1 MTYNSSLLTMIMN
14 AGPVV
19 QGVLA
24 FLILMSLLSWTII
37 ILKVRIFKKAASQ
50 DEEFEIFFSESS
62 NLSQVASRAR
72 RMTNSPMANVFSTA
86 YEDYKRL
93 TMDVKLE
100 NAPLNRKAW
109 IDVLSRSVSKGVK
122 LEIQELEA
130 ALPVLATIGNSA
142 PFIGLFGTVWGIM
155 RSFHDIGLKG
165 SASLATVAPGISEA
179 LIATAVGLAAA
190 IPAVIAYNVFM
201 SQSNNKEHE
210 LEAFGAD
217 FLNEVERELL
227 RRKSASRVSECEG

>member
-1 MTYNSSLLTMIMN
+1 MSYNSTVFHMILG

-19 QGVLA
+19 QMVLV
-24 FLILMSLLSWTII
+24 LLVLMSVLSWTII
-37 ILKVRIFKKAASQ
+37 ILKARMFKKASSL
-50 DEEFEIFFSESS
+50 DEEFELFFAESQS
-62 NLSQVASRAR
+62 LSQVASRAR
-72 RMTNSPMANVFSTA
+72 RMRYSPMANVFSIA
-86 YEDYKRL
+86 YEDYKKLRR
-93 TMDVKLE
+93 DVKMDD
-100 NAPLNRKAW
+100 APLSRAAW
-109 IDVLSRSVSKGVK
+109 IDVLSRSVSKGIK

-130 ALPVLATIGNSA
+130 ALPLLATIGNSA

-201 SQSNNKEHE
+201 SHSSAKEQD

-217 FLNEVERELL
+217 FLNEVERDLL
-227 RRKSASRVSECEG
+227 RRKSIGRGHSCID

>member
-1 MTYNSSLLTMIMN
+1 MIHNSSLLTMILG

-19 QGVLA
+19 QMVLA
-24 FLILMSLLSWTII
+24 LLVLMSVLSWTII
-37 ILKVRIFKKAASQ
+37 LLKSRLFKKASSL
-50 DEEFEIFFSESS
+50 DEEFDIFFSESQS
-62 NLSQVASRAR
+62 LSQVAGRAKR
-72 RMTNSPMANVFSTA
+72 LKYSPMANVFSTA
-86 YEDYKRL
+86 FEEYQRL
-93 TMDVKLE
+93 RRDVKLE
-100 NAPLNRKAW
+100 NAPLDREVW
-109 IDVLSRSVSKGVK
+109 IDVLSRAISKGIKV
-122 LEIQELEA
+122 ETQELET
-130 ALPVLATIGNSA
+130 ALPILATIGNSA

-201 SQSNNKEHE
+201 SQSGAKQQE

-227 RRKSASRVSECEG
+227 LRRAGVRNHEHH

>member
-1 MTYNSSLLTMIMN
+1 MIHNSSVLTMILG

-19 QGVLA
+19 QMVLA
-24 FLILMSLLSWTII
+24 LLVLMSVLSWTII
-37 ILKVRIFKKAASQ
+37 ILKSRLFKKASSL
-50 DEEFEIFFSESS
+50 DEEFDIYFSESQS
-62 NLSQVASRAR
+62 LSQVAGRAKR
-72 RMTNSPMANVFSTA
+72 LKYSPMANVFSIA
-86 YEDYKRL
+86 FAEYQRL
-93 TMDVKLE
+93 RRDVKLE
-100 NAPLNRKAW
+100 NAPLDREVW
-109 IDVLSRSVSKGVK
+109 IDVLSRAISKGIKV
-122 LEIQELEA
+122 ETQELEA
-130 ALPVLATIGNSA
+130 ALPFLATIGNSA

-201 SQSNNKEHE
+201 SQSGAKQQE

-227 RRKSASRVSECEG
+227 LRRAGVRNHEHH